1 MPRGRAQRF
10 QEIQPCGID
19 QVAATAGK
27 APDVL
32 RVENLDTEILPPP
45 SAVVA
50 TRDAVG
56 TDDANCWLPF
66 TGLASLSEAVVGRL
80 QEQTGRVYDP
90 LAE

>member
-10 QEIQPCGID
+10 QEIRPCGID
-19 QVAATAGK
+19 QVAAAAGE

-32 RVENLDTEILPPP
+32 RMENLDTDILPPP

-56 TDDANCWLPF
+56 TETLTAGCRS
-66 TGLASLSEAVVGRL
+66 LAWR
-80 QEQTGRVYDP
+80 P
-90 LAE
+90 